1 MRASRAY
8 WALAMPIRFRVLNP
22 RLLDRKSELVMTAI
36 RSSAPTLP
44 EPTWR
49 VKLMVPLR
57 GEFPLYLV
65 SVAI

>member
-1 MRASRAY
+1 M
-8 WALAMPIRFRVLNP
+8 LIRFRVLNP

-44 EPTWR
+44 EPTCR
-49 VKLMVPLR
+49 VKFMVLLR